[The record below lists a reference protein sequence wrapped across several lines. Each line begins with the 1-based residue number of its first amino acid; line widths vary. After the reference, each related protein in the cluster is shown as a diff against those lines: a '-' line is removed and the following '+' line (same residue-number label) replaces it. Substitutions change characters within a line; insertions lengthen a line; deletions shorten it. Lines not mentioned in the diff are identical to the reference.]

1 MQNIAPNIAPGLQEE
16 TVEFLSHGET
26 VRGILTTPQGL
37 KPSRLL
43 ICSHGWS
50 GTRSGPTGIL
60 TFLARHISRDCK
72 LAVLRFDYRGR
83 GNSDGDGLAVTL
95 ETMADDLVAATEFG
109 RRYTGCQHPAYLGLC
124 SGGNVVVGSLG
135 RLPRPSALLLLSV
148 YPFSD
153 GDNFGRDLGRLR
165 HLLGAYWR
173 KLCSLENWR
182 RLLRGEASLGR
193 VASVLRSALFRGARN
208 RRKETA
214 DALEAAP
221 SAPTSGN
228 IPGCAVKAAAKEGR
242 KDAEHAPRQY
252 LRHLTR
258 EISAL
263 FLYGSQDPDAAS
275 AKKYYG
281 QYAEE
286 RRLPVIFQT
295 IDGAN
300 HNFSALGLRQQVADA
315 CAEFLRHRQDKN
327 SGQ

>member
-60 TFLARHISRDCK
+60 TFLARHISRDCQ

-83 GNSDGDGLAVTL
+83 GCSDGDGLAVTL
-95 ETMADDLVAATEFG
+95 ETMADDLVAATDFG
-109 RRYTGCQHPAYLGLC
+109 RRCTGCQHPAYLGLC

-135 RLPRPSALLLLSV
+135 RLPQPSALLLLSV

-173 KLCSLENWR
+173 KLCAPENWR

-193 VASVLRSALFRGARN
+193 VADVLKNAVFRSSRN
-208 RRKETA
+208 RLKETGKSEPQA
-214 DALEAAP
+214 SD
-221 SAPTSGN
+221 N
-228 IPGCAVKAAAKEGR
+228 IPGCAVKASAKEGR
-242 KDAEHAPRQY
+242 ADVEHAPRQY
-252 LRHLTR
+252 LRKLTPD
-258 EISAL
+258 IPAL

-275 AKKYYG
+275 AQQYFG
-281 QYAEE
+281 QYSEE
-286 RRLPVIFQT
+286 CRLPVIFQT

-300 HNFSALGLRQQVADA
+300 HNFSALGWRRQVADA